1 MTRLMKIW
9 LYALVGAP
17 ASLVGAT
24 DAPTPDLDPDQPINW
39 VDTSHAYATDN
50 AQALAEWM
58 DEVFGD
64 PLYDAERA
72 ESYLRLEFVNDWDQ
86 EDGNDFKIRLRGQV
100 QLPRISNR
108 LNLVFSGEDSQD
120 LDEEERKQEDQ
131 IGLQYKLW
139 FGDGSLSE
147 VVQLSQE
154 LDTQKQKLQEL
165 EQRNKILEAQVLD
178 LQNGLDAFEEKA
190 RNDLGM
196 IKQGET
202 FIQLIPEEET
212 ADGQ

>member
-1 MTRLMKIW
+1 MKI
-9 LYALVGAP
+9 LITVLILV
-17 ASLVGAT
+17 L
-24 DAPTPDLDPDQPINW
+24 
-39 VDTSHAYATDN
+39 
-50 AQALAEWM
+50 
-58 DEVFGD
+58 
-64 PLYDAERA
+64 
-72 ESYLRLEFVNDWDQ
+72 
-86 EDGNDFKIRLRGQV
+86 
-100 QLPRISNR
+100 
-108 LNLVFSGEDSQD
+108 
-120 LDEEERKQEDQ
+120 

-154 LDTQKQKLQEL
+154 LETQKQKLQEL

-202 FIQLIPEEET
+202 FIQLIPEDET